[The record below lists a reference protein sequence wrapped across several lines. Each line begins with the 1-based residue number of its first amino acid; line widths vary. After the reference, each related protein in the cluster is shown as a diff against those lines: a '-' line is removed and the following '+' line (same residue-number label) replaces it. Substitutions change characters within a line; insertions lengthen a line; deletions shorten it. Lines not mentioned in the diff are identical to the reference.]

1 MKIFLS
7 YFKDYFKDNFSLKAH
22 LLIGLFIVICIYANY
37 QYEVYPKYFRVKNY
51 SELGVIKLWGMF
63 AFAFI
68 VPLLIMAVFQKEKK
82 TILNKHYLIFGLL
95 GLFFVSLDSSYYTL
109 KFVKQLIPYDIEGF
123 SFYQS
128 CLSNVNSLFTIM
140 IPVFIVYYIVSY
152 FKPELYGLKLN
163 GVNIKPYLVLVAIM
177 LPIVY
182 ISAVT
187 QEDFTKYYPSYS
199 FNRFQEANLSE
210 VSKIA
215 LFEFCY
221 GFDFIS
227 VELMFRGFMVVAL
240 SRFVGKDA
248 ILPMVACY
256 AFLHFGKPMVET
268 IGSVFGGFGLGILAY
283 KSRNIY
289 GGLIVHLA
297 VAWGMELSA
306 FILIS

>member
-1 MKIFLS
+1 MKSFIT
-7 YFKDYFKDNFSLKAH
+7 YFKTYFRDNFSLVSHA
-22 LLIGLFIVICIYANY
+22 LVFVFIAICIYTNY
-37 QYEVYPKYFRVKNY
+37 EYKLYSNYFRVKNY
-51 SELGVIKLWGMF
+51 SELGVLKLWGMY
-63 AFAFI
+63 AFAFL
-68 VPLLIMAVFQKEKK
+68 VPTVIISLFQEENK
-82 TILNKHYLIFGLL
+82 ILFNKRFIFLGSL
-95 GLFFVSLDSSYYTL
+95 GLFLVSIDSSYYLL
-109 KFVKQLIPYDIEGF
+109 KYIKQLIPHDFSGYGF
-123 SFYQS
+123 FYS
-128 CLSNVNSLFTIM
+128 SISNVMSLFTIM
-140 IPVFIVYYIVSY
+140 IPLFIIYTIFSY

-163 GVNIKPYLVLVAIM
+163 GANLRPYLVLVAIM
-177 LPIVY
+177 LPVVF
-182 ISAVT
+182 ISAAT
-187 QEDFTKYYPSYS
+187 QEDFTKYYPSYD
-199 FNRFQEANLSE
+199 FNRFNGANLPE
-210 VSKIA
+210 LSKI
-215 LFEFCY
+215 LIFEFCY

-306 FILIS
+306 FILM